1 MRRSVEAEILA
12 DSRRKKQL
20 TVDTSVR
27 ACVNCQYYEQ
37 YFHQSR
43 GNIAL
48 WIPTCEGYCLKREE
62 HMGALHPACS
72 EFLKEERKEK
82 HG

>member
-27 ACVNCQYYEQ
+27 ACVNCQ
-37 YFHQSR
+37 
-43 GNIAL
+43 
-48 WIPTCEGYCLKREE
+48 
-62 HMGALHPACS
+62 
-72 EFLKEERKEK
+72 
-82 HG
+82 